1 MDFEEY
7 KAELTRLLEEGEK
20 KGESPFDR
28 TTPAGKLMMQAAL
41 EDREVISM
49 EQFCQ
54 LDEMRRRWRR

>member
-7 KAELTRLLEEGEK
+7 KAELGRLLEEGEK

-28 TTPAGKLMMQAAL
+28 TTPAGKLMVQAAQ